1 MISMVTYVPLYVQGV
16 LGGSPTEAG
25 SAITPMV
32 IGWPIASAISGRA
45 LPRIG
50 FRPLVRW
57 GLVISAVAAGGLAL
71 FLRPGVSPP
80 LPHAVSALFGVGL
93 RPGNTAPDLDARPR
107 RHRRDAGDA
116 HAAARSLR
124 SATGSLADPVAAAV
138 EFALGGRSA
147 PPGRSRPSGVLRSPL
162 QEAAMRAGLAGFARS
177 GKTTLFNALTGLKR
191 GPESKLHLGAIKVPD
206 PRLDKLS
213 AMFNPRKTTP
223 AEVLLADLPGP
234 RSKGMTL
241 EPDALQALR
250 EVDALCLVLGAFSGE
265 TDPAQDLRDF
275 DAELILSDL
284 QVAEKRL
291 HRLRQ
296 ERNAGGETLE
306 LQRVARHLESGA
318 ALRTLAMSDAEEHA
332 LVHFGFLS
340 RKPMLVVVNV
350 AEAEAANA
358 GPSAIHHAAAPL
370 GADPIPLSARVKAE
384 IAE

>member
-1 MISMVTYVPLYVQGV
+1 
-16 LGGSPTEAG
+16 
-25 SAITPMV
+25 
-32 IGWPIASAISGRA
+32 
-45 LPRIG
+45 
-50 FRPLVRW
+50 
-57 GLVISAVAAGGLAL
+57 
-71 FLRPGVSPP
+71 
-80 LPHAVSALFGVGL
+80 
-93 RPGNTAPDLDARPR
+93 
-107 RHRRDAGDA
+107 
-116 HAAARSLR
+116 
-124 SATGSLADPVAAAV
+124 
-138 EFALGGRSA
+138 
-147 PPGRSRPSGVLRSPL
+147 
-162 QEAAMRAGLAGFARS
+162 MRAGLAGFARS

-250 EVDALCLVLGAFSGE
+250 EVDALCLVLGTFSGE

-358 GPSAIHHAAAPL
+358 VPSAIQHAAAAL
-370 GADPIPLSARVKAE
+370 GADAIALSAEVEAE
-384 IAE
+384 IAELPAAEQPEYLSSIGLRETARARFLGAVYALLHQISFFTVGEDEVRAWTIREGDRAARAAGRIHSDLERSFVRAEVIHYDDFIAAGSEHRARETGKMLLEGKDYVVRDGDILHVRAGAGKR